1 MADHVIDILKE
12 AVRKVPERK
21 IGDTPYLKREDENL
35 FKNQEDDN
43 ITSISLL
50 TFKEVAYVV
59 GKIKMFRRV
68 FIRTEEAA
76 DYSQVIRLPFRYHA
90 MELQRTLPHC

>member
-12 AVRKVPERK
+12 EVRKVPQRK
-21 IGDTPYLKREDENL
+21 IGDTPYLKREDESL
-35 FKNQEDDN
+35 FKNHEDS
-43 ITSISLL
+43 TCTTSLL

-68 FIRTEEAA
+68 FIHTEDAA
-76 DYSQVIRLPFRYHA
+76 DYSQV
-90 MELQRTLPHC
+90 Q